1 MQRIAVLG
9 AGRMGRQIIT
19 AVAERR
25 DCQVSGMWSRDAAT
39 VAGIAG
45 YTDLSRLLAD
55 SDIAIDFT
63 LATATSEVLRAVVA
77 AKVPLVCGVSGLTT
91 EQAIDLDVAARSIPL
106 LYDRNMSYGVAV
118 MSRLAEQAAAA
129 FGEGYRVEVHETHHT
144 HKLDAPSGT
153 ALKLGEA
160 LARGRGRH
168 FDDIYHYEPQPGGA
182 ALADDKI
189 SFYVRREGE
198 VPGDHRVEFLAAA
211 ETLTLSHSVT
221 DRRVFADGALAAA
234 RWLATQAPG
243 RYEMTDVLL

>member
-19 AVAERR
+19 AVAAQS
-25 DCQVSGMWSRDAAT
+25 DCKVSGVWSRDASA

-45 YTDLSRLLAD
+45 YADLPELLAD

-63 LATATSEVLRAVVA
+63 LAAATSEVPQAAVS
-77 AKVPLVCGVSGLTT
+77 AKLPLVCGVSGLTAD
-91 EQAIDLDVAARSIPL
+91 QAVDLDVAARSIPL

-118 MSRLAEQAAAA
+118 MTRLAEQAAAA
-129 FGEGYRVEVHETHHT
+129 FGEGYRLEVHETHHI

-168 FDDIYHYEPQPGGA
+168 FDDIYHYEPQRDGS

-189 SFYVRREGE
+189 SFHVRRAGE

-221 DRRVFADGALAAA
+221 NRRVFADGALAAA
-234 RWLATQAPG
+234 RWLASQAPG